1 MTFGFTQKG
10 KANIYLAWTSLA
22 LARGYQIPIFTQ
34 KDVAV
39 HLRDRDDNV
48 NVFVADQENEH
59 ISTLALVKIFE
70 REAKFYKWK
79 NILLVAAPPHIRR
92 CRRDLE
98 KFGFNVLT
106 IENYIDLE
114 EKNQKKIKWY
124 NKTDPQFWARNPI
137 IWWSREIILRIMP
150 YWLYRKLAA

>member
-1 MTFGFTQKG
+1 MTFGFTPKG
-10 KANIYLAWTSLA
+10 KANIYLAWISLA
-22 LARGYQIPIFTQ
+22 LARDYQIPIFTQ

-39 HLRDRDDNV
+39 HLRDKDDNV

-79 NILLVAAPPHIRR
+79 NILLVAAPPHIWR

-98 KFGFNVLT
+98 KFGFEVGTFLKD
-106 IENYIDLE
+106 ILE
-114 EKNQKKIKWY
+114 GFSRKPKWY
-124 NKTDPQFWARNPI
+124 NKSDPQFWVRNPI
-137 IWWSREIILRIMP
+137 IWWSREIILRLMP
-150 YWLYRKLAA
+150 FWLYRKLAA